1 MQLPESARELIL
13 SGAIAHM
20 VTINP
25 DGGPQVS
32 NIWVDVDGDDL
43 ISGHFGEYRKITNIR
58 RDPRVAYS
66 FTAPEPMPNGMH
78 PNLVLYGTA
87 EILEGGAPE
96 LVPRLALRY
105 VAPDFDYPVPEGRP
119 AGFTIRTTIR
129 RIAGVG
135 PWIS

>member
-1 MQLPESARELIL
+1 MQLSESARELIL

-58 RDPRVAYS
+58 RDPRVAFS
-66 FTAPEPMPNGMH
+66 TTRCQKAGRR
-78 PNLVLYGTA
+78 G
-87 EILEGGAPE
+87 
-96 LVPRLALRY
+96 PRSARRF
-105 VAPDFDYPVPEGRP
+105 AGSP
-119 AGFTIRTTIR
+119 A
-129 RIAGVG
+129 
-135 PWIS
+135 